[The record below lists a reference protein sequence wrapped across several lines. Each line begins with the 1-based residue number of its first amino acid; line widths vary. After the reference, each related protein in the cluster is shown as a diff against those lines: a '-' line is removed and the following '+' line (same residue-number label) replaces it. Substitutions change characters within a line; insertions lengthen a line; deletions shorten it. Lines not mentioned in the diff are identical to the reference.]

1 MFGIGYPFFIRCWTF
16 DVRCWTFIFQNASS
30 ERQIN
35 DDSSRILSFLP
46 SIETLQE
53 STERLGV
60 SEAFMPACAG
70 VMADRFSVNPEPL
83 NGYVWYSICSSQKRS
98 SWGDGAAGF

>member
-1 MFGIGYPFFIRCWTF
+1 M
-16 DVRCWTFIFQNASS
+16 FIFQNASS

-53 STERLGV
+53 STERPGV
-60 SEAFMPACAG
+60 SEAFTAMPACAWSHDKQ
-70 VMADRFSVNPEPL
+70 VFVNPEPV

-98 SWGDGAAGF
+98 SCGEGAAGLCLNL